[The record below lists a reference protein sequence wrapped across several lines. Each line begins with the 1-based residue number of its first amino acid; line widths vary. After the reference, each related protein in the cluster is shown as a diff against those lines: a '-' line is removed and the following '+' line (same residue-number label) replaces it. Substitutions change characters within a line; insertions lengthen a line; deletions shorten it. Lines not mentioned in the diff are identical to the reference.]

1 MQPQLTGPEFQAEF
15 FREHPTFRSL
25 MDLFDC
31 LPGAFFYAKDVNS
44 RFIHLNRAN
53 QAIYGVDREDPL
65 LGRTD
70 RDFHPPALAE
80 AYIAEDQRVIAS
92 RKACFNQVWL
102 VPYLHGQLQWFVSS
116 KTPLI
121 DRSGEVVG
129 IAGVMYPIETP
140 GEEQSRFG
148 RLGPAIKYMEE
159 HFCDE
164 FSMSDL
170 AERSELSATHFH
182 RLFRHLLRMSP
193 TEYLLALRIQEA
205 RRLLAMTS
213 HSVAEVA
220 FATGFYDQ
228 SHFTKRFRH
237 ATGMTPRQYRRSFG

>member
-1 MQPQLTGPEFQAEF
+1 
-15 FREHPTFRSL
+15 
-25 MDLFDC
+25 
-31 LPGAFFYAKDVNS
+31 
-44 RFIHLNRAN
+44 
-53 QAIYGVDREDPL
+53 
-65 LGRTD
+65 
-70 RDFHPPALAE
+70 
-80 AYIAEDQRVIAS
+80 
-92 RKACFNQVWL
+92 
-102 VPYLHGQLQWFVSS
+102 LQWFVSS

-121 DRSGEVVG
+121 DGSGEVVG